1 MISYNQSSVLLLLF
15 FELEIPYQTIN
26 LKIITSTN
34 LNIKAKQGGFEAE
47 EEKLENV

>member
-1 MISYNQSSVLLLLF
+1 MLVAF

-34 LNIKAKQGGFEAE
+34 LNIKAKQGGFNVE
-47 EEKLENV
+47 EEKLENVYIK